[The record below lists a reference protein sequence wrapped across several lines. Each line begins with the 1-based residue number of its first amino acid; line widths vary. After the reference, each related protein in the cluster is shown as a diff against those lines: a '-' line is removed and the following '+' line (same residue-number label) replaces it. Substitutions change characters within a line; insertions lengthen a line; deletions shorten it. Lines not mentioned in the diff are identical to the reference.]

1 MTLSLPLTQGCVR
14 RGGLSLG
21 YYRWL
26 PTGAGRFSAHRMA
39 DVAIRLELLAEERDD
54 GSQELKPV
62 TLTAKS
68 LVNTCPSNSKT

>member
-1 MTLSLPLTQGCVR
+1 
-14 RGGLSLG
+14 
-21 YYRWL
+21 
-26 PTGAGRFSAHRMA
+26 MA